1 MRCKLLTSIGLKHQ
15 FNFHVFFAFCHCLVS
30 RLSDTTY
37 TFGKSSSTDA
47 STSLN
52 FQPSIS
58 KSNETTTSA
67 TTPPTTNQSQNAAV
81 PTIQSSLS
89 DQSIPLKSE
98 SFEEPETFVSCRS
111 IANNPCEMD
120 DEPNRNSEIN
130 SEKCESNST
139 TNAIERQDSVCDV
152 NRDVHDANVSVD
164 IVAKVPKECMPIN
177 ASPPKITVVCAPCT
191 DELILELAA
200 RQSTEQIECDVEQI
214 EVSVCVP
221 CDEDGSSGVDVTES
235 AATSPKS
242 TPKQLSLEVRKCSE
256 PTAAQEDLSPNMD
269 EYQGEYEM
277 AHSAVCFSSA
287 FFLCQFANCRCLE
300 ICF

>member
-1 MRCKLLTSIGLKHQ
+1 MGCKLFTSIWLSDT
-15 FNFHVFFAFCHCLVS
+15 NFICSMFFFSLCHCSLS

-37 TFGKSSSTDA
+37 TFAKSSSTDA
-47 STSLN
+47 STSLS

-67 TTPPTTNQSQNAAV
+67 TTPQPNQSQNAAV

-111 IANNPCEMD
+111 IANNPCDMD
-120 DEPNRNSEIN
+120 DEPNKNSEIN
-130 SEKCESNST
+130 SEKCVSNST
-139 TNAIERQDSVCDV
+139 TNTIEQQVSVCDV
-152 NRDVHDANVSVD
+152 IRGVHDANVSLD

-200 RQSTEQIECDVEQI
+200 RQSTEQIECDVEQV
-214 EVSVCVP
+214 EASVCVP
-221 CDEDGSSGVDVTES
+221 CDADEPSDVDATEPTT
-235 AATSPKS
+235 TSPKS
-242 TPKQLSLEVRKCSE
+242 APKQLSLEVRKCSE

-269 EYQGEYEM
+269 EYQGEYESM
-277 AHSAVCFSSA
+277 PAAFRLFFSVSCITCK
-287 FFLCQFANCRCLE
+287 LQMLY
-300 ICF
+300 I